1 MFYCKTKFYKC
12 LYTQT
17 RRLIFK
23 IHIYVHW
30 CFYTCTKWDIPVF
43 SMVRLYYLTNFYQD
57 VSIFVQVVH
66 RDVSKLSEMFLRI
79 FTEIIAYLFR
89 LFIEIFLY
97 SIRCWFFLQ
106 MFTDMSL
113 NLFRLFTE
121 MYLDSVRWL
130 WDGEEER
137 TQKLHRKHWT
147 GAWSSCP
154 NPGG

>member
-1 MFYCKTKFYKC
+1 MRYTCILYLYIYSEIYLYFQWYVCIIFYKFLPRC
-12 LYTQT
+12 QY
-17 RRLIFK
+17 
-23 IHIYVHW
+23 IY
-30 CFYTCTKWDIPVF
+30 C
-43 SMVRLYYLTNFYQD
+43 
-57 VSIFVQVVH
+57 IFVQVVH

-79 FTEIIAYLFR
+79 FTEIIVYLFR
-89 LFIEIFLY
+89 LFIEIFLLF
-97 SIRCWFFLQ
+97 FFLQ

-137 TQKLHRKHWT
+137 TQKLHRKHWS

>member
-1 MFYCKTKFYKC
+1 MFTDVCTLNILSEIY
-12 LYTQT
+12 LYFIPVYIQ
-17 RRLIFK
+17 
-23 IHIYVHW
+23 
-30 CFYTCTKWDIPVF
+30 WDIPVF
-43 SMVRLYYLTNFYQD
+43 SMVVCIIFYKFLPYIYC
-57 VSIFVQVVH
+57 IFVQVVH

-79 FTEIIAYLFR
+79 FTEIIVYLFR
-89 LFIEIFLY
+89 LFIEIFLLF
-97 SIRCWFFLQ
+97 FFLQ

-121 MYLDSVRWL
+121 MYVDSVRWL